1 MKYFY
6 TVYTKPLQGTNHYFV
21 KKFITFPEYT
31 NVPDVLESF
40 GMHTDFNEA
49 CRIAKVIDEDIK
61 QQLLKNLENN
71 VTDAKVIPMNVGKA
85 SLQNKPNRL
94 INFLM

>member
-1 MKYFY
+1 M
-6 TVYTKPLQGTNHYFV
+6 
-21 KKFITFPEYT
+21 E
-31 NVPDVLESF
+31 
-40 GMHTDFNEA
+40 
-49 CRIAKVIDEDIK
+49 KVVDEEIK

-85 SLQNKPNRL
+85 SQQNKPNRL